1 MASYEININMKG
13 GGQSKEDEDKTKV
26 PSKEDKTPGQIAH
39 SVMMYVASKTVK
51 PFIQQ
56 TVSSVSSR
64 ISLVSGKKSVADK
77 INFGM
82 KIATETVSTVSTASA
97 GFAMGKSMGI
107 GGGAGV
113 GLALAVHAVAKL
125 TTFAFDSAEFNANKQ
140 RQNMQAQ
147 MLQGRAGTNV
157 NSSREGI

>member
-1 MASYEININMKG
+1 MASYEININFKG
-13 GGQSKEDEDKTKV
+13 GGKQEDEDKTKV
-26 PSKEDKTPGQIAH
+26 PSKEDKTPGQIAN
-39 SVMMYVASKTVK
+39 SVMMYVASKTVQ

-56 TVSSVSSR
+56 TATSVSNR
-64 ISLVSGKKSVADK
+64 ISLVSGKKSIAEK

-82 KIATETVSTVSTASA
+82 KMANQAVSTISTASA
-97 GFAMGKSMGI
+97 GFAMGKTMGI

-113 GLALAVHAVAKL
+113 GLALAVQAVSKL
-125 TTFAFDSAEFNANKQ
+125 TTFAFESAEFNANKQ

-147 MLQGRAGTNV
+147 MVSSRAGTNV